1 MQTTQTGLDLYQNPL
16 IKANTAVSDFTVRD
30 LLDPKQTVSLYL
42 VLQPNDVEKLRPLTR
57 LFISTMM
64 SKLVRDMDFGEGGGT
79 TNVVKQRLLLM
90 LDEFPQLRKMEQ
102 IENQL
107 AICAGYGVKIC
118 IVAQNIGQLNQLY
131 TKENGIAA
139 NCHVQIYFTPADNDS
154 ARMLSDKLGDATI
167 TTNSVSSSGKL
178 FEKNT
183 SVSENARKL
192 MTPDEASRMDEEKE
206 LVFVTGKRP
215 IFADKIRFYKEPYFV
230 KRVSV
235 KAPPFSDTCTEVKD
249 YDQLFAIH
257 EPERRSQEEK
267 RRKVELARKKAEMAQ
282 QQAAEVKENSG
293 QQEEKAKNKVPKAAA
308 EIQEPVQQEARAEN
322 EDLPDN
328 APVQPTEEERKQEA
342 EAFAKAAVCVSSQA
356 HGRPV
361 KQEKEAEHGEEA
373 GKAENTEADR
383 PEESQSTNNSRA
395 EGAGQPAE
403 PSEERPRPESENTV
417 AVSPDEEGDDDDDD
431 FADDADWQSFQQSQK
446 QVG

>member
-1 MQTTQTGLDLYQNPL
+1 
-16 IKANTAVSDFTVRD
+16 
-30 LLDPKQTVSLYL
+30 
-42 VLQPNDVEKLRPLTR
+42 
-57 LFISTMM
+57 M

-178 FEKNT
+178 FENNT

-230 KRVSV
+230 KRVSFPIPV
-235 KAPPFSDTCTEVKD
+235 RKLRTMTSSLPSMSRNAG
-249 YDQLFAIH
+249 
-257 EPERRSQEEK
+257 
-267 RRKVELARKKAEMAQ
+267 RRKKSGVRWNLPGKKRKWHSNKPLKSKKTAVSRKKKLKIKYQ
-282 QQAAEVKENSG
+282 KLRQKFRNLYSRRQG
-293 QQEEKAKNKVPKAAA
+293 QKMMLCR
-308 EIQEPVQQEARAEN
+308 IM
-322 EDLPDN
+322 
-328 APVQPTEEERKQEA
+328 
-342 EAFAKAAVCVSSQA
+342 
-356 HGRPV
+356 
-361 KQEKEAEHGEEA
+361 
-373 GKAENTEADR
+373 
-383 PEESQSTNNSRA
+383 SQSSLLKKKKSR
-395 EGAGQPAE
+395 
-403 PSEERPRPESENTV
+403 RPRPLPKRLYVS
-417 AVSPDEEGDDDDDD
+417 AVRLTGGP
-431 FADDADWQSFQQSQK
+431 
-446 QVG
+446 